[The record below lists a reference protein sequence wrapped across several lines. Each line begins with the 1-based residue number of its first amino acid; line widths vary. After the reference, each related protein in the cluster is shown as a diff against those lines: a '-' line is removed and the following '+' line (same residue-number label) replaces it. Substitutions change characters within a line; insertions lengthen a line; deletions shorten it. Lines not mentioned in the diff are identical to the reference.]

1 MRFNELGKTGIKVSA
16 VAIGTWAM
24 GGDWW
29 GSIDDGECI
38 SAIQAGLDAGINI
51 IDTAPAYGWGYA
63 ERLVGK
69 AIKGRPRDR
78 IVLATKCG
86 LHENAPRDMS
96 RAGIIKEVDVSLQNL
111 GTDYIDIYQIH
122 WPDGKTSVAEAMG
135 AMLELKQ
142 KGKVKAVGV
151 SNFDVPLM
159 KECLAAGRLDSLQP
173 PYSLLQREIEGE
185 ILPFCR
191 EKGIGLLSYGS
202 LGAGMLTG
210 KYSAPPKVEGVERR
224 ATFYP
229 FFKEPLFGKALKLVG
244 ALREIADGRGK
255 PVSHVAINWV
265 SQQPGM
271 TCALVGCKNP
281 AQAKENAAAGDWDLS
296 GDELARIDRAYK
308 EIYG

>member
-1 MRFNELGKTGIKVSA
+1 MRFNELGKTGIRVSA

-29 GSIDDGECI
+29 GSVDEKDCI
-38 SAIQAGLDAGINI
+38 GAIHAGLDGGINI
-51 IDTAPAYGWGYA
+51 IDTAPAYGWGRA

-69 AIKGRPRDR
+69 AVRGRPRDR

-96 RAGIIKEVDVSLQNL
+96 GAAILKEAEISLQNL

-122 WPDGKTSVAEAMG
+122 WPDGKTPVEEAMG
-135 AMLELKQ
+135 AVLELKQ
-142 KGKVKAVGV
+142 QGKVRALGV
-151 SNFDVPLM
+151 SNFSVPLM
-159 KECLAAGRLDSLQP
+159 KDCLAAGQLDSLQP
-173 PYSLLQREIEGE
+173 PYSLLQRDIEAE

-191 EKGIGLLSYGS
+191 ENHIGVLSYGS
-202 LGAGMLTG
+202 LGAGMLAG
-210 KYSAPPKVEGVERR
+210 KYSAPPKVEGTERR
-224 ATFYP
+224 TTFYP
-229 FFKEPLFGKALKLVG
+229 FFTEPLFGKALKLVE
-244 ALREIADGRGK
+244 ALKKIAAGREK

-271 TCALVGCKNP
+271 TSSLVGCKNP
-281 AQAKENAAAGDWDLS
+281 AQARENAAAGDWSLS
-296 GDELARIDRAYK
+296 PEELAEIDRAYH

>member
-38 SAIQAGLDAGINI
+38 AAIQAGLDAGINI

-122 WPDGKTSVAEAMG
+122 WPDGKTSVEEAMG

-151 SNFDVPLM
+151 SNFDVALM

-191 EKGIGLLSYGS
+191 ENHIGLLSYGS

-210 KYSAPPKVEGVERR
+210 KYSTPPKVEGAERR

-244 ALREIADGRGK
+244 ALKEIAGGRGK

-296 GDELARIDRAYK
+296 GDELAGIDRAYK